1 MPRMD
6 DYIQALQL
14 GRNVLKESDPDLLAG
29 FADVRMEKEEKGRA
43 LLRIPFLNDRVTA
56 EWPDFT
62 FVSESTGK
70 EPPVQQQILLIHY
83 LQGAWASRGSRV
95 TGEWI
100 AFQDLPDGR
109 FYLDA
114 FQRRAK
120 IPLVQVF
127 GDKPEKLVEIAGAA
141 YGARPAEQGDFSVV
155 VTALPLVPLAL
166 ILWKGDDEFPPEG
179 NILFDRSIT
188 SLFSAEDVAWLSGM
202 VVYPLAG
209 MARGK

>member
-6 DYIQALQL
+6 DYNQALEL
-14 GRNVLKESDPDLLAG
+14 GRKGLKESDPDLLAG
-29 FADVRMEKEEKGRA
+29 FANLRLERKEGRTFF
-43 LLRIPFLNDRVTA
+43 RIPFLNDQVIA
-56 EWPDFT
+56 QWPDFT
-62 FVSESTGK
+62 FRSEKTDQ
-70 EPPVQQQILLIHY
+70 EPPVQQQILLVHY
-83 LQGAWASRGSRV
+83 LQGAWTSRV
-95 TGEWI
+95 SRITGEWI

-127 GDKPEKLVEIAGAA
+127 GDKPEKMVEIAGAA
-141 YGARPAEQGDFSVV
+141 YGAKPAEQGDFSVI

-166 ILWKGDDEFPPEG
+166 ILWKGDEEFPPDG

-188 SLFSAEDVAWLSGM
+188 SIFSAEDVAWLSGM

-209 MARGK
+209 MAKGK

>member
-1 MPRMD
+1 MPRQD
-6 DYIQALQL
+6 DYLQALEL
-14 GRNVLKESDPDLLAG
+14 GRESLKESDPDLLAG
-29 FADVRMEKEEKGRA
+29 FANVWIERSKEGKT
-43 LLRIPFLNDRVTA
+43 LFRIPFLNDKVIA

-62 FVSESTGK
+62 FRSEKTGQ
-70 EPPVQQQILLIHY
+70 EPVLQQQILLIHY
-83 LQGAWASRGSRV
+83 LQGAWKSRGGRI

-127 GDKPEKLVEIAGAA
+127 GEKPEKLVEIAGAA
-141 YGARPAEQGDFSVV
+141 YAAEPSEQGDYSVV

-188 SLFSAEDVAWLSGM
+188 SIFSAEDVAWLSGM

-209 MARGK
+209 MAGGK